1 MASAVKA
8 WTFTHEGYPHAIH
21 KSALPAPFRPSA
33 TELHVRVK
41 AVALNPVDIQLMNL
55 PIWKYLPKFVA
66 PLEKGIAE
74 DFSGIV
80 ESAGKDSGYEVGDE
94 VFGITF
100 TLTGGTLQNVAIVNT
115 KSSIVVK
122 KPQDMSWEQAAALPL
137 VWLTG
142 ILHSNKA
149 VTSTL
154 THTARTAI
162 SNVELFMQS
171 NSRLAVLG
179 GSSGVGMYVLQLAA
193 QRGWEVL
200 STCSSRN
207 AEFVKS
213 MGATRVVDYNT
224 SDVPQAV
231 GEFEPSAII
240 DCVGGTSCIG
250 LANRYVTIVGDKTG
264 RDSMGGAAIYLW
276 NPQMV
281 MRTLLGKIGVGKSYA
296 CVNLKFQKEWLE
308 ETLSLDREKIII
320 DSTWEFDQAK
330 EAFAKLNTGRAT
342 GKVIVR
348 VG

>member
-41 AVALNPVDIQLMNL
+41 AAALNPVDIQLMNL
-55 PIWKYLPKFVA
+55 PIWKYLPKFFA

-137 VWLTG
+137 VWLT
-142 ILHSNKA
+142 
-149 VTSTL
+149 
-154 THTARTAI
+154 ARTAI
-162 SNVELFMQS
+162 SNVELFIQS

-264 RDSMGGAAIYLW
+264 RDSMGGAATYLW

-281 MRTLLGKIGVGKSYA
+281 VRTLLGKIGVGKSYA

-308 ETLSLDREKIII
+308 ERLSLDREKIII

>member
-41 AVALNPVDIQLMNL
+41 AAALNPVDIQLMNL
-55 PIWKYLPKFVA
+55 PIWKYIPKFFA

-137 VWLTG
+137 VWLT
-142 ILHSNKA
+142 
-149 VTSTL
+149 
-154 THTARTAI
+154 ARTAI
-162 SNVELFMQS
+162 SNVELFIQS

-264 RDSMGGAAIYLW
+264 RDSMGGAATYLW

-281 MRTLLGKIGVGKSYA
+281 VRTLLGKIGVGKSYA

>member
-41 AVALNPVDIQLMNL
+41 AAALNPVDIQLMNL
-55 PIWKYLPKFVA
+55 PIWKYLPKFFA

-137 VWLTG
+137 VWLT
-142 ILHSNKA
+142 
-149 VTSTL
+149 
-154 THTARTAI
+154 ARTAI
-162 SNVELFMQS
+162 SNVELFIQS

-224 SDVPQAV
+224 SDVTQAV

-250 LANRYVTIVGDKTG
+250 LANRYVTI
-264 RDSMGGAAIYLW
+264 
-276 NPQMV
+276 MV
-281 MRTLLGKIGVGKSYA
+281 VRTLLGKIGVGKSYA

>member
-1 MASAVKA
+1 IKHPV
-8 WTFTHEGYPHAIH
+8 
-21 KSALPAPFRPSA
+21 
-33 TELHVRVK
+33 
-41 AVALNPVDIQLMNL
+41 AVA
-55 PIWKYLPKFVA
+55 VA
-66 PLEKGIAE
+66 AHLVGQGVIATQVTNVK
-74 DFSGIV
+74 SI
-80 ESAGKDSGYEVGDE
+80 AGKDSGYEVGDE

-137 VWLTG
+137 VWLT
-142 ILHSNKA
+142 
-149 VTSTL
+149 
-154 THTARTAI
+154 ARTAI
-162 SNVELFMQS
+162 SNVELFIQS

-224 SDVPQAV
+224 SDVTQAV

-264 RDSMGGAAIYLW
+264 RDSMGGAATYLW

-281 MRTLLGKIGVGKSYA
+281 VRTLLGKIGVGKSYA

>member
-41 AVALNPVDIQLMNL
+41 AAALNPVDIQLMNL
-55 PIWKYLPKFVA
+55 PIWKYLPKFFA

-80 ESAGKDSGYEVGDE
+80 KSAGKDSGYEVGDE

-137 VWLTG
+137 VWLT
-142 ILHSNKA
+142 
-149 VTSTL
+149 
-154 THTARTAI
+154 ARTAI
-162 SNVELFMQS
+162 SNVELFIQS

-281 MRTLLGKIGVGKSYA
+281 VRSLLGKIGVGKSYA

-330 EAFAKLNTGRAT
+330 EVFAKLNTGRAT

>member
-41 AVALNPVDIQLMNL
+41 AAALNPVDIQLMNL
-55 PIWKYLPKFVA
+55 PIWKYLPKFFA

-137 VWLTG
+137 VWLT
-142 ILHSNKA
+142 
-149 VTSTL
+149 
-154 THTARTAI
+154 ARTAI
-162 SNVELFMQS
+162 SNVELFIQS

-207 AEFVKS
+207 AGFVKS

-264 RDSMGGAAIYLW
+264 RDSMGGAATYLW

-281 MRTLLGKIGVGKSYA
+281 VRTLLGKIGVGKSYA

>member
-41 AVALNPVDIQLMNL
+41 AAALNPVDIQLMNL
-55 PIWKYLPKFVA
+55 PIWKYLPKFFA

-137 VWLTG
+137 VWLT
-142 ILHSNKA
+142 
-149 VTSTL
+149 
-154 THTARTAI
+154 ARTAI
-162 SNVELFMQS
+162 SNVELFIQS

-264 RDSMGGAAIYLW
+264 RDSMGGAATYLW

-281 MRTLLGKIGVGKSYA
+281 VRTLLGKIGVGKSYA

>member
-137 VWLTG
+137 VWLT
-142 ILHSNKA
+142 
-149 VTSTL
+149 
-154 THTARTAI
+154 ARTAI

-207 AEFVKS
+207 AEFGKS

>member
-41 AVALNPVDIQLMNL
+41 AAALNPVDIQLMNL
-55 PIWKYLPKFVA
+55 PIWKYLPKFFA

-137 VWLTG
+137 VWLT
-142 ILHSNKA
+142 
-149 VTSTL
+149 
-154 THTARTAI
+154 ARTAI
-162 SNVELFMQS
+162 SSVELFIQS

-264 RDSMGGAAIYLW
+264 RDSMGGAATYLW

-281 MRTLLGKIGVGKSYA
+281 VRTLLGKIGVGKSYA

>member
-41 AVALNPVDIQLMNL
+41 AAALNPVDIQLMNL
-55 PIWKYLPKFVA
+55 PIWKYLPKFFA

-137 VWLTG
+137 VWLT
-142 ILHSNKA
+142 
-149 VTSTL
+149 
-154 THTARTAI
+154 ARTAI
-162 SNVELFMQS
+162 SNVELFIQS

-224 SDVPQAV
+224 SDVTQAV

-264 RDSMGGAAIYLW
+264 RDSMGGAATYLW

-281 MRTLLGKIGVGKSYA
+281 VRTLLGKIGVGKSYA

-308 ETLSLDREKIII
+308 KTLSLDREKIII

>member
-41 AVALNPVDIQLMNL
+41 AAALNPVDIQLMNL
-55 PIWKYLPKFVA
+55 PIWKYHPKFFA

-137 VWLTG
+137 VWLT
-142 ILHSNKA
+142 
-149 VTSTL
+149 
-154 THTARTAI
+154 ARTAI
-162 SNVELFMQS
+162 SNVELFIQS
-171 NSRLAVLG
+171 NSRLAVL
-179 GSSGVGMYVLQLAA
+179 LAA

-264 RDSMGGAAIYLW
+264 RDSMGGAATYLW

-281 MRTLLGKIGVGKSYA
+281 VRTLLGKIGVGKSYA

>member
-41 AVALNPVDIQLMNL
+41 AAALNPVDIQLMNL
-55 PIWKYLPKFVA
+55 PIWKYLPKFFA

-137 VWLTG
+137 VWLT
-142 ILHSNKA
+142 
-149 VTSTL
+149 
-154 THTARTAI
+154 ARTAI
-162 SNVELFMQS
+162 SNVELFIQS

-213 MGATRVVDYNT
+213 MGATRIVDYNT

-264 RDSMGGAAIYLW
+264 RDSMGGAATYLW

-281 MRTLLGKIGVGKSYA
+281 VRTLLGKIGVGKSYA

>member
-137 VWLTG
+137 VWL
-142 ILHSNKA
+142 
-149 VTSTL
+149 
-154 THTARTAI
+154 TARTAI

>member
-41 AVALNPVDIQLMNL
+41 AAALNPVDIQLMNL
-55 PIWKYLPKFVA
+55 PIWKYLPKSFA

-94 VFGITF
+94 VFGIIF

-137 VWLTG
+137 VWLT
-142 ILHSNKA
+142 
-149 VTSTL
+149 
-154 THTARTAI
+154 ARTAI
-162 SNVELFMQS
+162 SNVELFIQS

-264 RDSMGGAAIYLW
+264 RDSMGGAATYLW

-281 MRTLLGKIGVGKSYA
+281 VRTLLGKIGVGKSYA

>member
-137 VWLTG
+137 VWLT
-142 ILHSNKA
+142 
-149 VTSTL
+149 
-154 THTARTAI
+154 ARTAI

-179 GSSGVGMYVLQLAA
+179 GSSGVGTYVLQLAA

>member
-41 AVALNPVDIQLMNL
+41 AAALNPVDIQLMNL
-55 PIWKYLPKFVA
+55 PIWKYLPKFFA

-137 VWLTG
+137 VWLT
-142 ILHSNKA
+142 
-149 VTSTL
+149 
-154 THTARTAI
+154 ARTAI
-162 SNVELFMQS
+162 SNVELFIQS

-281 MRTLLGKIGVGKSYA
+281 VRTLLGKIGVGKSYA

>member
-8 WTFTHEGYPHAIH
+8 WTFTHEGHPHAIH

-41 AVALNPVDIQLMNL
+41 AAALNPVDIQLMNL
-55 PIWKYLPKFVA
+55 PIWKYLPKFFA

-137 VWLTG
+137 VWLT
-142 ILHSNKA
+142 
-149 VTSTL
+149 
-154 THTARTAI
+154 ARTAI
-162 SNVELFMQS
+162 SNVELFIQS

-224 SDVPQAV
+224 SDVTQAV

-264 RDSMGGAAIYLW
+264 RDSMGGAATYLW

-281 MRTLLGKIGVGKSYA
+281 VRTLLGKIGVGKSYA

>member
-41 AVALNPVDIQLMNL
+41 AAALNPVDIQLMNL
-55 PIWKYLPKFVA
+55 PIWKYLPKFFA

-137 VWLTG
+137 VWLT
-142 ILHSNKA
+142 
-149 VTSTL
+149 
-154 THTARTAI
+154 ARTAI
-162 SNVELFMQS
+162 SNVELFIQS

-264 RDSMGGAAIYLW
+264 RDSMGGAATYLW

-281 MRTLLGKIGVGKSYA
+281 VRTLLGKIGVGKSYA

-320 DSTWEFDQAK
+320 DSTWDFDQAK

>member
-41 AVALNPVDIQLMNL
+41 AAALNPVDIQLMNL
-55 PIWKYLPKFVA
+55 PIWKYLPKFFA

-137 VWLTG
+137 VWLT
-142 ILHSNKA
+142 
-149 VTSTL
+149 
-154 THTARTAI
+154 ARTAI
-162 SNVELFMQS
+162 SNVELFIQS

-224 SDVPQAV
+224 SDVTQAV

-264 RDSMGGAAIYLW
+264 RDSMGGAATYLW

-281 MRTLLGKIGVGKSYA
+281 VRTLLGKIGVGKSYA